1 MNWFEMI
8 CSDSSERERDGK
20 GGVMH
25 SGTKKINKKTKE
37 NWQKTYFFF
46 SSKQVWEYGYRK
58 QKEKKSFNH
67 YKYIEKKNICI
78 DNLFFIKKKKYIKI

>member
-1 MNWFEMI
+1 
-8 CSDSSERERDGK
+8 
-20 GGVMH
+20 MH

-58 QKEKKSFNH
+58 QKEKKNH
-67 YKYIEKKNICI
+67 STITNTLKKKIYVSI
-78 DNLFFIKKKKYIKI
+78 IYFLLKKKKYIKI